1 MTTPTSSPF
10 SGPFDFDPS
19 SMLSMEQLGQ
29 FGEQILE
36 ANREA
41 VRLCLDAYEE
51 ALEQIAS
58 YQEQAASQ
66 TDIEWIATA
75 AKAQARFTR
84 ELAKRQVS
92 VGREFLK

>member
-1 MTTPTSSPF
+1 MNTSSQFNP
-10 SGPFDFDPS
+10 GMP
-19 SMLSMEQLGQ
+19 SMEQLGQ

-41 VRLCLDAYEE
+41 ARLCLDAYEK

-66 TDIEWIATA
+66 TDVEWIATA
-75 AKAQARFTR
+75 AMTQARLTR
-84 ELAKRQVS
+84 EMAKRQVS
-92 VGREFLK
+92 VGREFLNT